1 MPCALGSAASC
12 LRSSS
17 CSPDRFG
24 CGARKGVSADV
35 MELVAFLGTLYGL
48 YSCVRG
54 SHLWHFDVFFL
65 GGGPFVVNIAA
76 LAIYSSLVGG
86 FHAQQ

>member
-1 MPCALGSAASC
+1 
-12 LRSSS
+12 
-17 CSPDRFG
+17 
-24 CGARKGVSADV
+24 